1 MNLKLLSL
9 ATAFLLAPMALSAA
23 TQAQPAAK
31 PAAPATSSKPAAK
44 TPSAQPAPQSSA
56 TKSAAKA
63 PSSKPS
69 TAQPA
74 SRRAS
79 PTAAPTKAAAA
90 GQQAGA
96 ARAGAATRPAA
107 STRTAPRLASKPTAS
122 SRETSSS
129 PRAAIRIK
137 AERRQGAR
145 ALAKTPAPKA
155 APAAG
160 ESLDLAGP
168 EDGRLRVQSKAALVV
183 DASGNEI
190 YSKNDDLVLPIASI
204 TKLMTAVVVLDAG
217 LSLDDTITVSL
228 DDKDFLRNSHSR
240 LAVGSTLSRG
250 DMLRLALMSSEN
262 RAAAALART
271 YPGGTPAFVRAMNAK
286 AQQLGMSNTR
296 FYDSTGLNGSN
307 VSTARDLVKLV
318 QAACEYPLI
327 RDATTT
333 SESEVQPVNRNNLM
347 TYRNSNRLVRGGH
360 WDIGLS
366 KTGYL
371 NEAGRCLVMEA
382 RVGGKPLIFVL
393 LNGQGRLTPM
403 GDAVRIRAWLEA
415 GSKTS

>member
-1 MNLKLLSL
+1 MATRKL
-9 ATAFLLAPMALSAA
+9 ANT
-23 TQAQPAAK
+23 
-31 PAAPATSSKPAAK
+31 
-44 TPSAQPAPQSSA
+44 
-56 TKSAAKA
+56 
-63 PSSKPS
+63 
-69 TAQPA
+69 PA
-74 SRRAS
+74 SR
-79 PTAAPTKAAAA
+79 
-90 GQQAGA
+90 
-96 ARAGAATRPAA
+96 
-107 STRTAPRLASKPTAS
+107 
-122 SRETSSS
+122 
-129 PRAAIRIK
+129 
-137 AERRQGAR
+137 
-145 ALAKTPAPKA
+145 A
-155 APAAG
+155 APAAD
-160 ESLDLAGP
+160 ESLDLAGA

-183 DASGNEI
+183 DASGHEI

-217 LSLDDTITVSL
+217 LSL
-228 DDKDFLRNSHSR
+228 
-240 LAVGSTLSRG
+240 
-250 DMLRLALMSSEN
+250 LRLALMSSEN